1 MRTHATELAQQF
13 ALPAS
18 AVAEL
23 AWVMAFASAVLK
35 YPKPPSIRDR
45 ERGARRRL
53 KADPADND
61 AWCELHRIQA
71 GRAPI
76 AVDLDRRQWAVLESR
91 ANRDGRRQPDEP
103 LNVAVLLLRDFWNRH
118 QPDRPV
124 TRYDGTGKAAG
135 RAGSRMAPSP
145 GVVFIQAA
153 LQRLGVH
160 PVRVQPRSIRHR
172 LS

>member
-91 ANRDGRRQPDEP
+91 ANRDGRRKPAERT
-103 LNVAVLLLRDFWNRH
+103 NAAVLLLRGYWNKHR
-118 QPDRPV
+118 PGAPV
-124 TRYDGTGKAAG
+124 TLYS
-135 RAGSRMAPSP
+135 GSDATEGASP
-145 GVVFIQAA
+145 GLTFIAAA
-153 LQRLGVH
+153 LQRLGVTTGEH
-160 PVRVQPRSIRHR
+160 ALR
-172 LS
+172 LRLANLS